1 MLEWML
7 RRLLYN
13 FCRRM
18 RRHLWKLGDHGGN
31 CLGRVKA
38 KGRKNHVPALQ
49 TSWLEEVVVDVV
61 FEIVVGV
68 LEVVLLEV
76 AGVLEV
82 VVLEVT
88 GVLEVVDRGVCA
100 MQEHALESLLGGQL
114 AGTNDGPSE
123 VRVPIV

>member
-1 MLEWML
+1 M
-7 RRLLYN
+7 
-13 FCRRM
+13 
-18 RRHLWKLGDHGGN
+18 
-31 CLGRVKA
+31 
-38 KGRKNHVPALQ
+38 
-49 TSWLEEVVVDVV
+49 DVV

-68 LEVVLLEV
+68 LEVVFLEV
-76 AGVLEV
+76 A
-82 VVLEVT
+82 